1 MGYVT
6 PPPLHK
12 RNNIRHSSYV
22 GKQLGGTLNIMTVTD
37 PRTGAV
43 SAMPAPTTPIKREL
57 YRAAAQSQ
65 GLTITFSK
73 R

>member
-1 MGYVT
+1 
-6 PPPLHK
+6 
-12 RNNIRHSSYV
+12 
-22 GKQLGGTLNIMTVTD
+22 MTVTD

-65 GLTITFSK
+65 GLTIVFSK